1 MIRDTYSRT
10 LEMLTTNIHRSINI
24 YYVEI
29 VFRKISNEKYY
40 QIAISLTNSRGSIIR
55 GMDNKECIELTD
67 TNQRYHK
74 ALCKLEQASISITIL
89 QYISQS
95 SIRHF
100 FHDRRPKLTE
110 HNMASKQNHSKIT
123 TLHVANALASYDTWP
138 LHPSRNFI
146 TSYTNLTYIYI
157 FKHSL

>member
-55 GMDNKECIELTD
+55 GMDNKEYIELTD

-100 FHDRRPKLTE
+100 FFMIEDR
-110 HNMASKQNHSKIT
+110 S
-123 TLHVANALASYDTWP
+123 
-138 LHPSRNFI
+138 
-146 TSYTNLTYIYI
+146 
-157 FKHSL
+157 